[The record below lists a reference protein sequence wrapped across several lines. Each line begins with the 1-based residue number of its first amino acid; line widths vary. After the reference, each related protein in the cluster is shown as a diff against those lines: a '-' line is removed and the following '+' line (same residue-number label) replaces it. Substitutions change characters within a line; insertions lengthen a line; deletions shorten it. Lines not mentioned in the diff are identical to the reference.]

1 MLQFL
6 SGQAQLLTMKTGE
19 IIALNFV
26 WLILLIIGFTLA
38 VVEMYVPG
46 FGFPGIAGGICLIAG
61 IALYA
66 KTDIVAWL
74 VMTVIVVSLLCV
86 ALSIS
91 IHSATQ
97 GRLSKSK
104 LVLKEVAVSDESENA
119 LDYYVGK
126 QGCAT
131 TVLRP
136 AGIGEFEGVKLNVL
150 SDGEFIAEGAAL
162 VVTRVEGNR
171 IFVRRA

>member
-1 MLQFL
+1 MI
-6 SGQAQLLTMKTGE
+6 QLLAMQTGE

-74 VMTVIVVSLLCV
+74 VMTVIVIALLCI

-91 IHSATQ
+91 IRSAMK

-104 LVLKEVAVSDESENA
+104 LVLKEVSVSDVSEND
-119 LDYYVGK
+119 LSYYVGK
-126 QGCAT
+126 TGRAA

-136 AGIGEFEGVKLNVL
+136 AGMGEFEGVKLNVL
-150 SDGEFIAEGAAL
+150 SDGEFIPEGAPL

-171 IFVRRA
+171 IFVSHE

>member
-1 MLQFL
+1 MLQVSAL
-6 SGQAQLLTMKTGE
+6 QTQLLALEAGE

-38 VVEMYVPG
+38 VVEMYIPG
-46 FGFPGIAGGICLIAG
+46 FGFPGITGGICLVAG

-66 KTDIVAWL
+66 KDDIVAWL

-91 IHSATQ
+91 IHSATR

-104 LVLKEVAVSDESENA
+104 LVLKEVAVSDVSDND
-119 LDYYVGK
+119 LGYYVGK
-126 QGCAT
+126 NGTAT

-136 AGIGEFEGVKLNVL
+136 AGMGEFEGIKLNIL
-150 SDGEFIAEGAAL
+150 SEGEFIPEGAAL